1 MTHEKTAEKLN
12 EKRAEKTEP
21 KKGEKSLAI
30 RTGIRGG
37 LAVTLMID

>member
-1 MTHEKTAEKLN
+1 MNNAKIN
-12 EKRAEKTEP
+12 EKSNEQKVEQ
-21 KKGEKSLAI
+21 KQNGEKSLTI

>member
-1 MTHEKTAEKLN
+1 MNNAKINEKSNEQKVEQQKTGEKLL
-12 EKRAEKTEP
+12 T
-21 KKGEKSLAI
+21 I